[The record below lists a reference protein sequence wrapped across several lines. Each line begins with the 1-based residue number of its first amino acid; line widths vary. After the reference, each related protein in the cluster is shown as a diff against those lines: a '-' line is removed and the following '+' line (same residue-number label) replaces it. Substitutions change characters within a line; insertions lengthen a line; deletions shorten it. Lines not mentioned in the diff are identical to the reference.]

1 MSFFIQAQRRW
12 VEQQD
17 EFVRRRRDHEMR
29 MIAMEATEA
38 DRREEEIRRRI
49 EGLDEQKR
57 KNRSANQAG
66 SEEVSNLSG
75 LNVNTGLPAYSDSVG
90 TTWVKLA
97 PILVAAGTSCSA
109 FTPYSPG

>member
-1 MSFFIQAQRRW
+1 MCQPVLVDPTWLINESSVHHAIFMICLQAQRRW

-57 KNRSANQAG
+57 KNRSVRQ
-66 SEEVSNLSG
+66 
-75 LNVNTGLPAYSDSVG
+75 TGWA
-90 TTWVKLA
+90 
-97 PILVAAGTSCSA
+97 
-109 FTPYSPG
+109 

>member
-1 MSFFIQAQRRW
+1 MTFFIQAQRRW

-75 LNVNTGLPAYSDSVG
+75 LNVNTVEPACMVHG
-90 TTWVKLA
+90 CKVN
-97 PILVAAGTSCSA
+97 PLVWSIFG
-109 FTPYSPG
+109 

>member
-1 MSFFIQAQRRW
+1 
-12 VEQQD
+12 
-17 EFVRRRRDHEMR
+17 MR

-38 DRREEEIRRRI
+38 ERREEEIRRRI

-75 LNVNTGLPAYSDSVG
+75 LNVNTVEPACMVHGCKVNPLIWSIFGQSRTDWESCYRG
-90 TTWVKLA
+90 YQ
-97 PILVAAGTSCSA
+97 IL
-109 FTPYSPG
+109 